1 MIDFLQASDS
11 FMHPAY
17 AAADTDPN
25 SMSAAQS
32 TFCGAICAREERA
45 DDEKS
50 GGGGVGECVSVRGG
64 WRREGGWG
72 GSINCVS
79 YFIERQWRTRCCV

>member
-1 MIDFLQASDS
+1 
-11 FMHPAY
+11 MHPAY

-32 TFCGAICAREERA
+32 TFCGAISTREERA

-50 GGGGVGECVSVRGG
+50 AVGGAGGGGGGGGGVRVRVGRRKGVSLV
-64 WRREGGWG
+64 G